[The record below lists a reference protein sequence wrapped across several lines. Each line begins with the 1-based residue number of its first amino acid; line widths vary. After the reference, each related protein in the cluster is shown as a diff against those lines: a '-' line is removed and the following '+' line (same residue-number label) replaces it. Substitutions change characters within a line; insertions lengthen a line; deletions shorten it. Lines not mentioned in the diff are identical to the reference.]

1 MSSVI
6 WNWTILRVIF
16 VMVTVFVRGLLVR
29 LTLTPV
35 VVLFREAFLAAGDIE
50 ATGFATT
57 TAAGFC
63 RTTAV
68 AAAGFLTLDLGLAVA
83 FAALGLVLDA
93 GFLEVGIAAI
103 TVEVKLQTE
112 KAIQSVQVGSPSI
125 SAGLSSELSIK
136 RAGLSSVEISLK
148 LANTSA
154 CCCLSRK

>member
-1 MSSVI
+1 M
-6 WNWTILRVIF
+6 IF
-16 VMVTVFVRGLLVR
+16 VIVTVFVRGLLVR
-29 LTLTPV
+29 LTLV
-35 VVLFREAFLAAGDIE
+35 LAVVLFKEAFLAAGDFG

-68 AAAGFLTLDLGLAVA
+68 EVAGFFAPTLDLG
-83 FAALGLVLDA
+83 AALAALDLVSDA

-103 TVEVKLQTE
+103 AVGVELETE
-112 KAIQSVQVGSPSI
+112 KIPQSVQADSPSI
-125 SAGLSSELSIK
+125 SVGLSSELSTK